1 MCTEY
6 DLIVELSNV
15 AEPVIVCER
24 LDLRHISASDLVTL
38 YEDPE
43 NMSIYRSGQLTNP
56 YRVLID
62 GHSPLRWRVPQV
74 KENPEVNKWFVRWMV
89 LRDTREIV
97 GSLSFHSAPDDA
109 GMLEIGL
116 GVHENFWRRGFGY
129 EALLGMWLW
138 AASQAGVSKF
148 RYTVDPNNEASV
160 GLVRK
165 FGFAHVGQQ
174 IDDEDGPEDIYEMT
188 VKDFLG
194 CFHEFILTNKVKY

>member
-1 MCTEY
+1 MHAEY
-6 DLIVELSNV
+6 DLAVEFSYV
-15 AEPVIVCER
+15 SESVIACER
-24 LDLRHISASDLVTL
+24 LDLHHISASDLVTL
-38 YEDPE
+38 YEDPK
-43 NMSIYRSGQLTNP
+43 NLSIYKKGDFTNP

-74 KENPEVNKWFVRWMV
+74 KANPEVNKWFVRWVV
-89 LRDTREIV
+89 LRETSEIV
-97 GSLSFHSAPDDA
+97 GSLSFHGAPDEA

-116 GVHENFWRRGFGY
+116 GVHKNFWRQGFGY

-138 AASQAGVSKF
+138 AASQAGVLKF

-174 IDDEDGPEDIYEMT
+174 IDEEDGSEDIYEMS
-188 VKDFLG
+188 VKDFLNLHG
-194 CFHEFILTNKVKY
+194 

>member
-1 MCTEY
+1 MHAEY
-6 DLIVELSNV
+6 DLAVEFSYV
-15 AEPVIVCER
+15 SESVIACER
-24 LDLRHISASDLVTL
+24 LDLHHISASDLVTL

-43 NMSIYRSGQLTNP
+43 NLSIYKKGDFTNP

-74 KENPEVNKWFVRWMV
+74 KANPEVNKWFVRWVV
-89 LRDTREIV
+89 LRETSEIV
-97 GSLSFHSAPDDA
+97 GSLSFHGAPDEA

-116 GVHENFWRRGFGY
+116 GVHKNFWRQGFGY

-138 AASQAGVSKF
+138 AASQAGVLKF
-148 RYTVDPNNEASV
+148 RYTVDPNNDASV

-174 IDDEDGPEDIYEMT
+174 IDDEDGPEDIYEMS
-188 VKDFLG
+188 VKDFLNQHG
-194 CFHEFILTNKVKY
+194 KTLK

>member
-6 DLIVELSNV
+6 NLAVELSQV
-15 AEPVIVCER
+15 SEPVIACKR
-24 LDLRHISASDLVTL
+24 LDLYHISANDLVSL

-43 NMSIYRSGQLTNP
+43 NLSIYNKVDFTNP

-62 GHSPLRWRVPQV
+62 GHSPLKWRVPQV
-74 KENPEVNKWFVRWMV
+74 KANPEVNKWFVRWMV
-89 LRDTREIV
+89 LRETREIV
-97 GSLSFHSAPDDA
+97 GSLSFHGAPDEN

-116 GVHENFWRRGFGY
+116 GVHENFWRQGFGY

-138 AASQAGVSKF
+138 AASQSGVLKF

-165 FGFAHVGQQ
+165 FGFAHAGQQ
-174 IDDEDGPEDIYEMT
+174 IDEEDGAEDIYEMS
-188 VKDFLG
+188 VKDFL
-194 CFHEFILTNKVKY
+194 NQYA

>member
-1 MCTEY
+1 MCAEY
-6 DLIVELSNV
+6 ALIVELSQV
-15 AEPVIVCER
+15 SEPVIICER
-24 LDLRHISASDLVTL
+24 LDLHHISANDVVTL

-43 NMSIYRSGQLTNP
+43 NLSIYGSGQFTNP

-74 KENPEVNKWFVRWMV
+74 KANPETNKWCVRWMV
-89 LRDTREIV
+89 LRETREIV
-97 GSLSFHSAPDDA
+97 GSLSFHGAPDEN

-116 GVHENFWRRGFGY
+116 GVHEKFWRQGFGY

-138 AASQAGVSKF
+138 AASQTGVLKF

-174 IDDEDGPEDIYEMT
+174 IDDEDGPEDIYEMS
-188 VKDFLG
+188 VKDFLNQHG
-194 CFHEFILTNKVKY
+194 

>member
-1 MCTEY
+1 MHPEY
-6 DLIVELSNV
+6 DLAVEFSHV
-15 AEPVIVCER
+15 SETVIACER
-24 LDLRHISASDLVTL
+24 LDLHHISASDLVTL

-43 NMSIYRSGQLTNP
+43 NLSIYKKGDFTNP

-74 KENPEVNKWFVRWMV
+74 KANPETNKWFVRWMV
-89 LRDTREIV
+89 LRETREIV
-97 GSLSFHSAPDDA
+97 GSLSFHGAPDEN

-116 GVHENFWRRGFGY
+116 GVDENFWRQGY
-129 EALLGMWLW
+129 GREALMGMWLW
-138 AASQAGVSKF
+138 AASQAGVLKF

-174 IDDEDGPEDIYEMT
+174 IDEEDGPEDIYEMS
-188 VKDFLG
+188 VKDFLNLHG
-194 CFHEFILTNKVKY
+194 

>member
-1 MCTEY
+1 MHAEY
-6 DLIVELSNV
+6 DLAVEFSYV
-15 AEPVIVCER
+15 SESVIACER
-24 LDLRHISASDLVTL
+24 LDLHHISASDLVTL
-38 YEDPE
+38 YEDPK
-43 NMSIYRSGQLTNP
+43 NLSIYKKGDFTNP

-74 KENPEVNKWFVRWMV
+74 KANPEVNKWFVRWVV
-89 LRDTREIV
+89 LRETSEIV
-97 GSLSFHSAPDDA
+97 GSLSFHGAPDEA

-116 GVHENFWRRGFGY
+116 GVHKNFWRQGFGY

-138 AASQAGVSKF
+138 AASQSGVLKF

-174 IDDEDGPEDIYEMT
+174 IDEEDGPEDIYEMS
-188 VKDFLG
+188 VKDFLNLHG
-194 CFHEFILTNKVKY
+194 

>member
-1 MCTEY
+1 MHPEY
-6 DLIVELSNV
+6 DLAVEFSHV
-15 AEPVIVCER
+15 SETVIACER
-24 LDLRHISASDLVTL
+24 LDLHHISASDLVTL
-38 YEDPE
+38 YEDPK
-43 NMSIYRSGQLTNP
+43 NLSIYKKGDFTNP

-74 KENPEVNKWFVRWMV
+74 KANPEVNKWFVRWVV
-89 LRDTREIV
+89 LRETSEIV
-97 GSLSFHSAPDDA
+97 GSLSFHGAPDEA

-116 GVHENFWRRGFGY
+116 GVHKNFWRQGFGY

-138 AASQAGVSKF
+138 AASQAGVLKF

-174 IDDEDGPEDIYEMT
+174 IDEEDGSEDIYEMS
-188 VKDFLG
+188 VKDFLNLHG
-194 CFHEFILTNKVKY
+194 